1 MDPKDLLFVAIGG
14 ALGACLRYLVILW
27 CPNGDFPIATLTVN
41 LIGSFSLG
49 VVFALSSNHLID
61 EKITLL
67 IATGILGSFTTMST
81 YSVETITLWEKDK
94 LIAFLY
100 IFITAIIGPLLALL
114 GMEIINSN
122 IIIKKI

>member
-1 MDPKDLLFVAIGG
+1 MDPKDLLLVAFGG
-14 ALGACLRYLVILW
+14 AIGACLRYLVILW
-27 CPNGDFPIATLTVN
+27 SPNGELPLATLIVN

-49 VVFALSSNHLID
+49 MIFALSSNQLID
-61 EKITLL
+61 DKITLL

-94 LIAFLY
+94 LSSILY
-100 IFITAIIGPLLALL
+100 VLITAIIGPLLAIL
-114 GMEIINSN
+114 GMEIINSE